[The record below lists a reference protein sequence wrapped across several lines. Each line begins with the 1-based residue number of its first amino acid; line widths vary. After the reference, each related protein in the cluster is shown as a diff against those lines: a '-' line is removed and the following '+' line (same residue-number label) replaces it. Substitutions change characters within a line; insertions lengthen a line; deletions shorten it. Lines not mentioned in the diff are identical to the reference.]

1 LPNLDDKNLF
11 QYHTGTRFK
20 IEEFINYLLLKKVK
34 TLGNP
39 NPDPDPFGNNGYK
52 KCKLCGGN
60 SDCPGS
66 TCASGIPYCSDS
78 SKRCL

>member
-1 LPNLDDKNLF
+1 MLKNILNLNGVQLLNK
-11 QYHTGTRFK
+11 QQQV
-20 IEEFINYLLLKKVK
+20 LLKG
-34 TLGNP
+34 GNP